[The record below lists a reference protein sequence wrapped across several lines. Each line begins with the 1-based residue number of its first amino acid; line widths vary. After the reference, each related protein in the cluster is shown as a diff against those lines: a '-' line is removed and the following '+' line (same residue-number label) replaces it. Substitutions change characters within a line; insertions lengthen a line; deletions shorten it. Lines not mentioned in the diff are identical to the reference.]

1 MEGMSLCDQDLLNVS
16 VRAAMAFGPRC
27 FRCMLE
33 MLSGPVA
40 LEFFSDLMVSA
51 TSSVVNGGGCTFE
64 FYFPKVFE
72 GASVLLCGWFVANF

>member
-1 MEGMSLCDQDLLNVS
+1 MSLCDQDLLNVS

-51 TSSVVNGGGCTFE
+51 TSSVVNGGGVFSSFIFLRFLRVRLFCCVVGLWLIFE
-64 FYFPKVFE
+64 
-72 GASVLLCGWFVANF
+72 